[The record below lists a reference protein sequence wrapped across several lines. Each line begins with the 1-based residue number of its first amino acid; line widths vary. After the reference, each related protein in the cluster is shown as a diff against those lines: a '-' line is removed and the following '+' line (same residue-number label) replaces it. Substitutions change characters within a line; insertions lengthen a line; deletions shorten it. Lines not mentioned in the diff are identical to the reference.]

1 MIAFNNISCGYDGIE
16 IIKNFNAEVNKGEVL
31 TIVGPNGCG
40 KSTVLKTVSKLI
52 NYVGEI
58 EIDSKNINLIT
69 RKDLSKKVSVMMQ
82 NFSVEFPY
90 TVYETVSLGR
100 YPHMKG
106 LFSRP
111 SKDDKNIINENLVK
125 LGLYDIKDKS
135 INELSGGQIQRV
147 FLARAFVQNPDI
159 IILDEPTNHLDLK
172 YQIDILNYLKLWA
185 KKNNKI
191 VIAVLH
197 DLNLVY
203 RFSDKVILLKDGEII
218 KSGDT
223 KSVLKGDEINELYNL
238 NIKEYMI
245 DSYNLWIED

>member
-1 MIAFNNISCGYDGIE
+1 MIAFKNISCGYDGID
-16 IIKNFNAEVNKGEVL
+16 IIKEFNAEVNNGEIL

-40 KSTVLKTVSKLI
+40 KSTILKTVSKLI
-52 NYVGEI
+52 SYSGEI
-58 EIDSKNINLIT
+58 TIDSKNINLIN

-82 NFSVEFPY
+82 NFNVEFPY

-106 LFSRP
+106 LFSKP
-111 SKDDKNIINENLVK
+111 SKEDKNIINENLVK
-125 LGLYDIKDKS
+125 LGLFDIKDKS
-135 INELSGGQIQRV
+135 IKELSGGQLQRV

-172 YQIDILNYLKLWA
+172 YQIDILDYLKLWA
-185 KKNNKI
+185 KNNNKI

-203 RFSDKVILLKDGEII
+203 RFSDKIILLKDGKIL
-218 KSGDT
+218 KYGDT
-223 KSVLKGDEINELYNL
+223 KTILKSKEINNLYKL

-245 DSYNLWIED
+245 NSFNLWMED

>member
-1 MIAFNNISCGYDGIE
+1 MIAFNNISCGYDGID

-58 EIDSKNINLIT
+58 KIDSKNINLIT

-223 KSVLKGDEINELYNL
+223 KSVLKGEEINELYNL